1 MEAKSETPPF
11 ERLGTRVGDT
21 WLSLNV
27 PTVATSTQYKSPPPM
42 SVAILHNRVNHMVTL
57 SFFAGTSR
65 LSGVCYDVIRVYEQ
79 GLAPARRRE
88 HVSDRL
94 CA

>member
-1 MEAKSETPPF
+1 
-11 ERLGTRVGDT
+11 
-21 WLSLNV
+21 
-27 PTVATSTQYKSPPPM
+27 M